1 MPIRT
6 ITGGDLVGAMDM
18 ITISSAVDID
28 RAVAQLNISEFYAI
42 HEKCSP
48 IPLRRKPPGFAS
60 LLQAII
66 GQQVSVASAAAIWE
80 RIQVA
85 GLSCETAL
93 VQASEEQLAGL
104 GLSRPKIRYAKA
116 LALSGL
122 DYERL
127 AVLPDAEV
135 VSRLTAITGIGR
147 WTAEVY
153 ALEALGRADVFPHA
167 DLALREAARQVFHLP
182 KRPSEADMRALA
194 ENWAPFRAVA
204 ARLLW
209 AYYKDHKSRE
219 GIG

>member
-1 MPIRT
+1 MGIVT
-6 ITGGDLVGAMDM
+6 IFSLE
-18 ITISSAVDID
+18 DIE
-28 RAVAQLNISEFYAI
+28 RAVIHLDIPEFHAI
-42 HEKCSP
+42 HETCSP

-93 VQASEEQLAGL
+93 AQASEEQLAGL

-167 DLALREAARQVFHLP
+167 DLALQEAARQVFRLP

-209 AYYKDHKSRE
+209 AYYKDHKSQE

>member
-1 MPIRT
+1 MPIGT
-6 ITGGDLVGAMDM
+6 ITGRDLVGAMDI
-18 ITISSAVDID
+18 ITISSAADID
-28 RAVAQLNISEFYAI
+28 RAVAQLNIPQFNAI

-80 RIQVA
+80 RIQAA
-85 GLSCETAL
+85 GLCCEAAMA
-93 VQASEEQLAGL
+93 QASTEDLARL
-104 GLSRPKIRYAKA
+104 GLSRPKIRYGKA
-116 LALSGL
+116 LAMSGL
-122 DYERL
+122 DYEGL
-127 AVLPDAEV
+127 AALSDAEV
-135 VSRLTAITGIGR
+135 LSRLTAITGIGR

-153 ALEALGRADVFPHA
+153 ALQALGRADVFPHG
-167 DLALREAARQVFHLP
+167 DLALQEAARQVFHLP
-182 KRPSEADMRALA
+182 ERPSEADMRALA

>member
-1 MPIRT
+1 MS
-6 ITGGDLVGAMDM
+6 GGAIIGSGLVGAMG
-18 ITISSAVDID
+18 IVTIFSVEDID
-28 RAVAQLNISEFYAI
+28 RAVVQLDIPEFHAI
-42 HEKCSP
+42 HKTCSP
-48 IPLRRKPPGFAS
+48 VPLRRKPPGFAS
-60 LLQAII
+60 LLQAIV

-80 RIQVA
+80 RIQAA

-93 VQASEEQLAGL
+93 AQASEALLAGL

-135 VSRLTAITGIGR
+135 VTRLTAITGIGR

-153 ALEALGRADVFPHA
+153 ALQSLGRVDVFPHG
-167 DLALREAARQVFHLP
+167 DLALQEAARQVFHLP
-182 KRPSEADMRALA
+182 ARPSETEMRALA

-209 AYYKDHKSRE
+209 AYYKHHNQGR
-219 GIG
+219 G

>member
-1 MPIRT
+1 
-6 ITGGDLVGAMDM
+6 MD
-18 ITISSAVDID
+18 IVTISSLEDIE
-28 RAVAQLNISEFYAI
+28 RAVVQLDIPEFHAI
-42 HEKCSP
+42 HKTCSP
-48 IPLRRKPPGFAS
+48 VPLRRKPPGFAS
-60 LLQAII
+60 LLQAIV

-80 RIQVA
+80 RIQAA
-85 GLSCETAL
+85 GLSCEIAL
-93 VQASEEQLAGL
+93 AQASEVQLAGL

-153 ALEALGRADVFPHA
+153 ALQALGRADVFPHG

-182 KRPSEADMRALA
+182 ARPSETEMRALA

-209 AYYKDHKSRE
+209 AYYKHHKSQE

>member
-1 MPIRT
+1 M
-6 ITGGDLVGAMDM
+6 
-18 ITISSAVDID
+18 
-28 RAVAQLNISEFYAI
+28 
-42 HEKCSP
+42 
-48 IPLRRKPPGFAS
+48 
-60 LLQAII
+60 
-66 GQQVSVASAAAIWE
+66 
-80 RIQVA
+80 
-85 GLSCETAL
+85 
-93 VQASEEQLAGL
+93 

-153 ALEALGRADVFPHA
+153 ALQALGRADVFPHG
-167 DLALREAARQVFHLP
+167 DLALQEAARQVFHLP
-182 KRPSEADMRALA
+182 ARPSETEMRALA

-209 AYYKDHKSRE
+209 AYYKHHKSRE

>member
-1 MPIRT
+1 
-6 ITGGDLVGAMDM
+6 MD
-18 ITISSAVDID
+18 IVTISSLEDIE
-28 RAVAQLNISEFYAI
+28 RAVVQLDIPEFHAI
-42 HEKCSP
+42 HKTCSP
-48 IPLRRKPPGFAS
+48 VPLRRKPPGFAS
-60 LLQAII
+60 LLQAIV
-66 GQQVSVASAAAIWE
+66 GQQISVASAAAIWE
-80 RIQVA
+80 RIQAA
-85 GLSCETAL
+85 GLSCQTAL
-93 VQASEEQLAGL
+93 AQASEAQLAGL

-153 ALEALGRADVFPHA
+153 ALQALGRADVFPHG
-167 DLALREAARQVFHLP
+167 DLALQEAAKQVFHLP
-182 KRPSEADMRALA
+182 ARPSETEMRALA

-209 AYYKDHKSRE
+209 AYYKHHKSQE

>member
-1 MPIRT
+1 M
-6 ITGGDLVGAMDM
+6 VGAMG
-18 ITISSAVDID
+18 IVTISTAVDID
-28 RAVAQLNISEFYAI
+28 RAVDQLNIPEFYAI
-42 HEKCSP
+42 HKTCGP

-60 LLQAII
+60 LLQAIVA
-66 GQQVSVASAAAIWE
+66 QQVSVASAAAIWQ
-80 RIQVA
+80 RIQAA
-85 GLSCETAL
+85 GLCCEAKMA
-93 VQASEEQLAGL
+93 QASAAELARL
-104 GLSRPKIRYAKA
+104 GLSRPKIRYSKA

-122 DYERL
+122 DYEGL
-127 AVLPDAEV
+127 AALPDAEV
-135 VSRLTAITGIGR
+135 MSRLTAITGIGR

-153 ALEALGRADVFPHA
+153 ALQALGRADVFPHG
-167 DLALREAARQVFHLP
+167 DLALQEAARQVFHLP

>member
-66 GQQVSVASAAAIWE
+66 SQQVSVASAAAIWE

-85 GLSCETAL
+85 GLCCETAM
-93 VQASEEQLAGL
+93 VQASAAHLARL
-104 GLSRPKIRYAKA
+104 GLSRPKIRYGKA
-116 LALSGL
+116 LAMSGL
-122 DYERL
+122 DYEGL
-127 AVLPDAEV
+127 AALSDAEV
-135 VSRLTAITGIGR
+135 LSRLTAITGIGR

-153 ALEALGRADVFPHA
+153 ALQALGRADVFPHG
-167 DLALREAARQVFHLP
+167 DLALQEAARQVFHLP
-182 KRPSEADMRALA
+182 ERPSEADMRALA
-194 ENWAPFRAVA
+194 EIWAPFRAVA

-209 AYYKDHKSRE
+209 AYYKDYKSRE

>member
-66 GQQVSVASAAAIWE
+66 SQQVSVASAAAIWE

-85 GLSCETAL
+85 GLCRETAM
-93 VQASEEQLAGL
+93 VQASALHLARL

-122 DYERL
+122 DFEGL
-127 AVLPDAEV
+127 AALPDAEV
-135 VSRLTAITGIGR
+135 VARLTAITGIGR
-147 WTAEVY
+147 WTAQVY
-153 ALEALGRADVFPHA
+153 ALQALGRADVFPYG
-167 DLALREAARQVFHLP
+167 DLALQEAARQVFHLP
-182 KRPSEADMRALA
+182 KRPSEEEMCALA

-209 AYYKDHKSRE
+209 AYYRDYKSRE
-219 GIG
+219 GMG

>member
-1 MPIRT
+1 MGI
-6 ITGGDLVGAMDM
+6 V
-18 ITISSAVDID
+18 TISSLEDIE
-28 RAVAQLNISEFYAI
+28 RAVVQLDITEFHAI
-42 HEKCSP
+42 HKTCSP
-48 IPLRRKPPGFAS
+48 VPLRRKPPGFAS
-60 LLQAII
+60 LLQAIV

-80 RIQVA
+80 RIQAA
-85 GLSCETAL
+85 GLSCQTAL
-93 VQASEEQLAGL
+93 AQASEAQLAGL

-153 ALEALGRADVFPHA
+153 ALQALGRADVFPHG
-167 DLALREAARQVFHLP
+167 DLALQEAAKQVFHLP
-182 KRPSEADMRALA
+182 ARPSETEMRALA

-209 AYYKDHKSRE
+209 AYYKHHKSQE

>member
-1 MPIRT
+1 MGI
-6 ITGGDLVGAMDM
+6 V
-18 ITISSAVDID
+18 TISSLEDIE
-28 RAVAQLNISEFYAI
+28 RSVVQLDIPEFHAI
-42 HEKCSP
+42 HKTCSP
-48 IPLRRKPPGFAS
+48 VPLRRKPPGFAS
-60 LLQAII
+60 LLQAIV

-80 RIQVA
+80 RIQAA
-85 GLSCETAL
+85 GLSCEIAL
-93 VQASEEQLAGL
+93 AQASETQLAGL
-104 GLSRPKIRYAKA
+104 GLSRPKVRYAKA

-153 ALEALGRADVFPHA
+153 ALQALGRADVFPHG
-167 DLALREAARQVFHLP
+167 DLALQEAARQVFHLP
-182 KRPSEADMRALA
+182 ARPSETEMRSLA

-204 ARLLW
+204 ARRLW
-209 AYYKDHKSRE
+209 AYYKHHKSRE